1 MIRSYW
7 LVKAL
12 KRWKYLTFARMGS
25 QITRMIFAHGAR
37 LFSDEETHMANMSKS
52 DVLSAVAGSAGCTK
66 ADAEAV
72 IEAFFDCVESAAK
85 AGDAVAWP
93 GVGKFSRSDRAARQ
107 GRNPQT
113 GATIQIAASS
123 SVKFTAAKALKDR
136 MNG

>member
-1 MIRSYW
+1 
-7 LVKAL
+7 
-12 KRWKYLTFARMGS
+12 
-25 QITRMIFAHGAR
+25 
-37 LFSDEETHMANMSKS
+37 MANMSKS

-72 IEAFFDCVESAAK
+72 IEAFFGCVESAAK

-93 GVGKFSRSDRAARQ
+93 GVGKFSRSDRAARM

-113 GATIQIAASS
+113 GAQIHIAARTSM
-123 SVKFTAAKALKDR
+123 KFTAAKALKER

>member
-1 MIRSYW
+1 MT
-7 LVKAL
+7 LM
-12 KRWKYLTFARMGS
+12 TFARAA
-25 QITRMIFAHGAR
+25 RMFG
-37 LFSDEETHMANMSKS
+37 DEETRMANMSKS

-72 IEAFFDCVESAAK
+72 IEAFFGCVEGAAK

-93 GVGKFSRSDRAARQ
+93 GVGKFSRSDRAARM

-113 GATIQIAASS
+113 GASIYINASS

-136 MNG
+136 MNS

>member
-1 MIRSYW
+1 M
-7 LVKAL
+7 
-12 KRWKYLTFARMGS
+12 TFAC
-25 QITRMIFAHGAR
+25 GAR
-37 LFSDEETHMANMSKS
+37 VFGDEETHMANMSKS

-72 IEAFFDCVESAAK
+72 IEAFFGGVESAAR
-85 AGDAVAWP
+85 AGNAVAWP

>member
-1 MIRSYW
+1 M
-7 LVKAL
+7 
-12 KRWKYLTFARMGS
+12 TFARGVWMSG
-25 QITRMIFAHGAR
+25 
-37 LFSDEETHMANMSKS
+37 DEETHMANMSKN
-52 DVLSAVAGSAGCTK
+52 DVLSAVAGSAGCAK

-72 IEAFFDCVESAAK
+72 IEAFFGCVESAAK

>member
-1 MIRSYW
+1 M
-7 LVKAL
+7 
-12 KRWKYLTFARMGS
+12 TFARGV
-25 QITRMIFAHGAR
+25 RMFG
-37 LFSDEETHMANMSKS
+37 DEETHMANMSKN
-52 DVLSAVAGSAGCTK
+52 DVLSAVAGGAGCTK

-72 IEAFFDCVESAAK
+72 IEAFFGCVESAAK

>member
-1 MIRSYW
+1 MIPSYW

-12 KRWKYLTFARMGS
+12 KRWKCLTFARMGS
-25 QITRMIFAHGAR
+25 QITRVIFAHGAR

-72 IEAFFDCVESAAK
+72 IEAFFGCVESAAK